1 MKTIT
6 FVVGIE
12 RFNAGAWS
20 EVERRL
26 AGEGVPVRLRRYHDA
41 HVDGEDAA
49 LAADL
54 ADSDV
59 VFISLIN
66 MRPQADWLAAQL
78 AGSRAAAVFAYE
90 SMPEVMALT
99 KVGEHRFKEKKGEAP
114 KAVKLLMRLVT
125 RGRDEDALYAYTKLV
140 KVAAKMLP
148 LIPQKL
154 AGFRTWLGVNLYW
167 NQPDAANITQMVKLI
182 LRDTCGASGFDVAPV
197 AVIPTMG
204 CFDPASGELFADC
217 GAYLKWA
224 AKRGRY
230 RKGQP
235 LVALLGMRKH
245 VIQRLDYLQQL
256 AAGIE
261 SRGMAVLPVFVSG
274 IEAHVAVREWL
285 ADQPIDAL
293 VSTMGFSIVGGP
305 ASSTKPGHYHET
317 AADLLG
323 KLDVP
328 YLVAQPL
335 LMQEEHEWRARGAH
349 SMQSVVMYDL
359 PEMDGVASAMALGA
373 IRDGELVTAPDRIAR
388 ALDQIEGWIRLRRTP
403 AAQKRVAIVLYN
415 FPPGLGKAGT
425 AALLDVPASVTAL
438 LKRLRSEGYAI
449 GRAPTEVAEFNERV
463 GALERG
469 EGGRSVAVT
478 DFRRWL
484 SGGGAAER
492 IERYWGQAPG
502 DIAPA
507 GREAIR
513 IDALECGNVAIGL
526 QPPMGVP
533 GDPMRLLFE
542 KTFTPHHQFAAFY
555 AWLKHGFKAD
565 AIIHVGM
572 HGTAEWMPGLQTALT
587 GDCWPD
593 QLLGTLP
600 HLYLYPLNNPAEAAV
615 ARRRGYATIVSHAI
629 PPYARAGLYKQ
640 LAQARAR
647 LDDPEDALDGAL
659 PELTRAVDESVP
671 AFRARV
677 AAWLE
682 GIEQRLIVDGQ
693 HVFGTAPDRQR
704 SRALV
709 EATLEV
715 PRGGAPGLGALM
727 TQAGVPADAQRLL
740 RDAVVE
746 RSIFGRED
754 PSRVWMTSSGAA
766 ASAAPAALAT
776 MVAEGRGVLGGMA
789 RCGEELDALVHA
801 LEGGYIR
808 PAYGADPV
816 RAGAAALPSGRNIHG
831 IDPWRLPTDLALERG
846 RRTAEALLERHR
858 AAHDG
863 AWPRTV
869 AQALWAM
876 DTIKTEGEGLGV
888 VLALVGAEP
897 ERDGQGKIFRFGLIP
912 LEQLGRPRIDVLL
925 DVSAV
930 FRDTFQMSLDLL
942 DDLFRRAALADE
954 PADANFLRA
963 NTDALRAAGRSVEE
977 ATARIFTQ
985 APGLYGTGV
994 DELVEENQWEEAAQ
1008 LADTYERRNA
1018 HTAGGARGGAAAPE
1032 VLRGLLGTVDHVF
1045 QAIDS
1050 VEYGLTDMSH
1060 YYGHSGALQ
1069 VAASRARGEG
1079 VDLSYAETA
1088 GGEPRVSGAEEILR
1102 IEARAKLLNP
1112 KWYEAMLAHGH
1123 GGAAEIGNR
1132 FTHLVGWG
1140 ALGAM
1145 DAWVYQDAA
1154 QTFVLDE
1161 VMRRRLETANPQAAR
1176 NVIGRLIEA
1185 HGRGMWQADPATL
1198 ERLQG
1203 LYADIEDR
1211 LEGVGAAA

>member
-1 MKTIT
+1 MGDCKQ
-6 FVVGIE
+6 E
-12 RFNAGAWS
+12 HRDRDQAD
-20 EVERRL
+20 
-26 AGEGVPVRLRRYHDA
+26 P
-41 HVDGEDAA
+41 A

-54 ADSDV
+54 ASSDV

-78 AGSRAAAVFAYE
+78 AGSRASAVFAYE

-182 LRDTCGASGFDVAPV
+182 LADTCGMSGLAVAPV

-204 CFDPASGELFADC
+204 CFDPVSGALFDDC

-224 AKRGRY
+224 AKQGRY

-235 LVALLGMRKH
+235 LVALLGVRKH
-245 VIQRLDYLQQL
+245 VIQRLDYLRQL
-256 AAGIE
+256 VAGIE

-285 ADQPIDAL
+285 ADQPIDAF

-373 IRDGELVTAPDRIAR
+373 IRDGELVTAPDRVAR
-388 ALDQIEGWIRLRRTP
+388 ALDQIEGWIRLRRKP
-403 AAQKRVAIVLYN
+403 AAEKRVAIVLYN

-449 GRAPTEVAEFNERV
+449 GRSPTEVAEFNERV

-469 EGGRSVAVT
+469 EGGRSVTVAE
-478 DFRRWL
+478 FRRWL
-484 SGGGAAER
+484 TGAAER
-492 IERYWGQAPG
+492 IEKFWGQAPG

-513 IDALECGNVAIGL
+513 IDALECGNIAIGL

-587 GDCWPD
+587 GECWPD
-593 QLLGTLP
+593 QLLGALP

-615 ARRRGYATIVSHAI
+615 ARRRGYATIISHAI

-647 LDDPEDALDGAL
+647 LEDPQDALDGAL
-659 PELTRAVDESVP
+659 PELVRGADEPVP
-671 AFRARV
+671 AFRARA
-677 AAWLE
+677 AAWLD

-715 PRGGAPGLGALM
+715 PRGGAPGLGAVM
-727 TQAGVPADAQRLL
+727 TQAGVATGQQRPL
-740 RDAVVE
+740 RDALVE

-754 PSRVWMTSSGAA
+754 PSRVWTATLGAS
-766 ASAAPAALAT
+766 ASAAPAALAA

-789 RCGEELDALVHA
+789 RCGEELDAVVHA
-801 LEGGYIR
+801 LAGGYIR

-846 RRTAEALLERHR
+846 RRTADILLERHR
-858 AAHDG
+858 AANGG

-897 ERDGQGKIFRFGLIP
+897 ARDGQGKIFRFDLVP
-912 LEQLGRPRIDVLL
+912 LARLGRPRIDVLL

-942 DDLFRRAALADE
+942 DELFRRAALADE
-954 PADANFLRA
+954 PPESNFLRA
-963 NTDALRAAGRSVEE
+963 NTDALRAAGRGVEE

-994 DELVEENQWEEAAQ
+994 DELVEENQWEEAGQ

-1018 HTAGGARGGAAAPE
+1018 HTAGGKRGGAAAPE

-1069 VAASRARGEG
+1069 VAATRARGKG

-1088 GGEPRVSGAEEILR
+1088 GGEPRVSSAGEMLR

-1112 KWYEAMLAHGH
+1112 KWYESMLAHGH

-1140 ALGAM
+1140 ALGSL

-1154 QTFVLDE
+1154 QTFVLDDA
-1161 VMRRRLETANPQAAR
+1161 MRRRLETANPQAAR

-1185 HGRGMWQADPATL
+1185 HGRGMWQADEVTL